1 MDHRIVYANE
11 TGGVTVL
18 IPALASGMSL
28 EQIAAKDVPS
38 GRPHRIV
45 HVNDIPSDRTFRNAW
60 VLRNNRIEH
69 DMDKAKAIAHDKRR
83 AARAAEFA
91 PLDIEATI
99 PAKAA
104 AAEAKRQ
111 IIRDKYD
118 RVQTQIDACATLEDL
133 KRIMDEMK

>member
-1 MDHRIVYANE
+1 MDQRIVYANE

-18 IPALASGMSL
+18 IPALASGLSL
-28 EQIAAKDVPS
+28 AQIAAKDVPP
-38 GRPHRIV
+38 GRPHHIL
-45 HVNDIPSDRTFRNAW
+45 HVSDIPADRTFRNAW

-69 DMDKAKAIAHDKRR
+69 NMDTARAIAHDRRR

-91 PLDIEATI
+91 PLDIEVMI

-111 IIRDKYD
+111 LIRDKYD
-118 RVQTQIDACATLEDL
+118 RAQAQIDACVTLEDL